1 MPITIT
7 TLMEN
12 TSNRA
17 PLCAEHGMSFLV
29 DTGSRRILLDVG
41 DSDGFLRNADALGL
55 DLGTADTLVLSHG
68 HYDHTGGVPA
78 LIARG
83 ILPGQIYLGEN
94 FFEPRYSAE
103 DGTLR
108 YIGTN
113 FDEGDFYRAG
123 VRHRVVAS
131 SCLRIADEVWL
142 VARFP
147 HVCSFEAPPTTLLR
161 WRAGEYM
168 TDLFPDEIGMVL
180 RTDAGLV
187 LLGGCCHSGFV
198 NICEHVYRVLGARP
212 SVYIGGTH
220 LKDSGEERIRATM
233 EYAREHHIR
242 IGACHCTGA
251 PAAAIFAAGYA
262 DFFENHVGDVVTF

>member
-83 ILPGQIYLGEN
+83 ILRLLCVAFKTLVKLAVCILVLFVFGLELHGYFKL
-94 FFEPRYSAE
+94 FFAFVHPAFFIEYH
-103 DGTLR
+103 TLKIMPAAVSFVER
-108 YIGTN
+108 I
-113 FDEGDFYRAG
+113 EHA
-123 VRHRVVAS
+123 
-131 SCLRIADEVWL
+131 LRFL
-142 VARFP
+142 NVARAYKLF
-147 HVCSFEAPPTTLLR
+147 
-161 WRAGEYM
+161 
-168 TDLFPDEIGMVL
+168 DLI
-180 RTDAGLV
+180 
-187 LLGGCCHSGFV
+187 
-198 NICEHVYRVLGARP
+198 
-212 SVYIGGTH
+212 
-220 LKDSGEERIRATM
+220 ERS
-233 EYAREHHIR
+233 
-242 IGACHCTGA
+242 
-251 PAAAIFAAGYA
+251 AAA
-262 DFFENHVGDVVTF
+262 